1 MKKDKKMTGC
11 ALFGLL
17 IVAIGVLFL
26 AINLGWLDSGL
37 RQIVFS
43 WPMIF
48 IAFAIISLTPLSMR
62 SYWQTAL
69 WTVLGVFFLL
79 PRIASIYPEML
90 PGIDGD
96 FARNYWPVLLILVG
110 LGIVISIFFGRKKF
124 FLFGFAT
131 NTFPENGDCKVAFN
145 KVEGTDG
152 IYARTVVFGGQ
163 DDIFLEPVFRG
174 GNIEVAFGGVELDLR
189 KTTLP
194 EGDTRLNIEV
204 AFGGLE
210 LHLPED
216 WVVVSRAATA
226 FGAIEHNRS
235 QVMQSDQT
243 RRLIITGHV
252 AFSGVEIR

>member
-48 IAFAIISLTPLSMR
+48 IAFAIISLTPMSMR

-79 PRIASIYPEML
+79 PRIASVYPEML

-96 FARNYWPVLLILVG
+96 FARNYWPVLLILF
-110 LGIVISIFFGRKKF
+110 GIGVILYI
-124 FLFGFAT
+124 LFGKKRFFWTKKYSAD
-131 NTFPENGDCKVAFN
+131 GDYSWSSEKI
-145 KVEGTDG
+145 EGT
-152 IYARTVVFGGQ
+152 GGVYVRDVMFNGH

-174 GNIEVAFGGVELDLR
+174 GNIDVLFGGVKLDLR

-194 EGDTRLNIEV
+194 EGSALLDIDVL
-204 AFGGLE
+204 FGGVE
-210 LHLPED
+210 ITVPEN
-216 WVVVSRAATA
+216 WVVVSKADVL
-226 FGAIEHNRS
+226 FGGVVDKRS
-235 QVMQSDQT
+235 QIVQDDQS
-243 RRLIITGHV
+243 RKLIIKTDALFG
-252 AFSGVEIR
+252 GVEIR